1 MFLSDTLS
9 CAYLASMDEDI
20 DSHIEVE
27 VHMLQQSLPMT
38 NQRYKQLQ
46 QETCKDQELQ
56 DVFHAI
62 ENGWPKRYADC
73 NGTLKKVLALVD
85 M

>member
-1 MFLSDTLS
+1 MFPPDTLS
-9 CAYLASMDEDI
+9 RAYLASMDEDI

-46 QETCKDQELQ
+46 QETRKDQEL
-56 DVFHAI
+56 
-62 ENGWPKRYADC
+62 
-73 NGTLKKVLALVD
+73 
-85 M
+85 